1 MARAVASSCH
11 RCGASL
17 IATTRRHSLVTL
29 ESATWTSILKSL
41 GLKLRLLI
49 SVRVPGDV
57 EMLSHQLRREERIDQ
72 GSWCIGCDNNVTSNG
87 TSDITQ
93 QEIARA
99 IVIQAYLLRISVK
112 YLKQLLYTLSVLT
125 YAGEARKWR

>member
-1 MARAVASSCH
+1 
-11 RCGASL
+11 
-17 IATTRRHSLVTL
+17 
-29 ESATWTSILKSL
+29 
-41 GLKLRLLI
+41 
-49 SVRVPGDV
+49 
-57 EMLSHQLRREERIDQ
+57 MLSHQLRREERIDQ